1 MTVKQR
7 FLFSSVEGVSHGL
20 KCAVNILKAI
30 HMTMEREESP
40 RGFTDSLFGLWDY
53 LNRLQEEL
61 EETVQE
67 IYDQKEG

>member
-7 FLFSSVEGVSHGL
+7 FLFSSVEEVSHGL
-20 KCAVNILKAI
+20 KCAVNILEAI

-40 RGFTDSLFGLWDY
+40 MEFVDSLFGLWDY

-61 EETVQE
+61 EATVKE
-67 IYDQKEG
+67 MYEQKEG